1 MGYFMLIQL
10 NYEERVD
17 MTKKKKSL
25 PLLISWILAREL
37 AALAPMQQL
46 MRRMRQSADA
56 AQALGAG
63 IATAMVT
70 PHMIFVFLA
79 VIFNILGWAG
89 NIRWSALCGAILY
102 AVALA
107 LFLPYFMF
115 VVVEMILSFVG
126 FAKMKKSPAPVPE
139 QNASGQ

>member
-1 MGYFMLIQL
+1 MLIQL

-25 PLLISWILAREL
+25 PLLISWILGL
-37 AALAPMQQL
+37 AYAIYLVAYFVNAIGT
-46 MRRMRQSADA
+46 STDA

-126 FAKMKKSPAPVPE
+126 FAKMKKSPVPVPE